1 MVLAAIVTIGATG
14 ATHEGLPGEEGETM
28 SEENKNII
36 RRLYEE
42 VWNQHNPEAAD
53 EFVAPDV
60 FNRDMLPEY
69 QHGIEGYKH
78 LVSWMHTAFP
88 DLHTDIENMIAE
100 GDEVAT

>member
-1 MVLAAIVTIGATG
+1 
-14 ATHEGLPGEEGETM
+14 M
-28 SEENKNII
+28 SEENKAVI
-36 RRLYEE
+36 RRLYEK

-69 QHGIEGYKH
+69 QNGIDGYKH

-88 DLHTDIENMIAE
+88 DLRTDIENMIAE
-100 GDEVAT
+100 GDEVATFRDPQRHPYRPLTGPRPDWEASFS